1 MISARKEAAMDWK
14 ARRRGEVDVL
24 RRIVAWL
31 LALAD
36 LAESAVDAPHPV
48 RCRMLWA
55 LQQADEVVR
64 EFVAGSVWNPAGR
77 QWSPAVMS
85 VTYGNTPADAASLA
99 LSLRALA
106 LVVQTMAMQARH
118 RSNCRNAVGCD
129 GDRQD
134 GRPRTDAEGI
144 IQTLSA
150 ALADVELHDTS

>member
-1 MISARKEAAMDWK
+1 MISARKDAAMDWK
-14 ARRRGEVDVL
+14 ARRRGEVNVL
-24 RRIVAWL
+24 MRIVAWL

-36 LAESAVDAPHPV
+36 LADFAADAPHPV

-85 VTYGNTPADAASLA
+85 VTYGNAPADAKSLA

-134 GRPRTDAEGI
+134 GRPSTDAEGI

-150 ALADVELHDTS
+150 VFADVELHDTS

>member
-1 MISARKEAAMDWK
+1 MDRNVRKG
-14 ARRRGEVDVL
+14 REVDVL
-24 RRIVAWL
+24 KRIVAWL

-36 LAESAVDAPHPV
+36 LAESAADAPHPV

-85 VTYGNTPADAASLA
+85 VTYGNAPADATGLA

-134 GRPRTDAEGI
+134 GLPRTDAEGI
-144 IQTLSA
+144 IRTLSA
-150 ALADVELHDTS
+150 VFADVELHDTS